1 MSAFIDAHRARFG
14 VEPICRIVGVS
25 ESAYCKRASGERS
38 RRRVEDERLPGLIR
52 ELHARNWFAY
62 GSRRVWLA
70 LRREG
75 HEVGRDRIR
84 RLMRQDGIEGAK
96 RRVKRLRTTIPDHA
110 AARPSDLVE
119 RNFRAACPDALWV
132 ADFTYLRSWQG
143 VVYFSFVLDAY
154 SRRVVGWQVAS
165 NMRTSLV
172 LDALRIAVSRRH
184 AGADVQLVHH
194 SDAGAQPG
202 LNDFQQALDDNQV
215 LASIGSVGDA
225 FDNAMAQ
232 SFVDTFKTELLAD
245 RVFTTHRSL
254 QLAIVE
260 WVAWYNQQRLH
271 ERIGDI
277 PPDEYEQLYYA
288 ARQEPAA

>member
-25 ESAYCKRASGERS
+25 ESAYFKRASGERS
-38 RRRVEDERLPGLIR
+38 RRRVEDERLLGLIR

-75 HEVGRDRIR
+75 HEVGRDRVR

-96 RRVKRLRTTIPDHA
+96 RRAKRLRTTIPDHA

-165 NMRTSLV
+165 NIRTSLV
-172 LDALRIAVSRRH
+172 LDALRMAVSRRH

-194 SDAGAQPG
+194 SDAGAQYRSD
-202 LNDFQQALDDNQV
+202 DFQQALDDNQV

-225 FDNAMAQ
+225 FDNAMAE

-245 RVFTTHRSL
+245 RVVTTHRSL

-277 PPDEYEQLYYA
+277 PPDQYEQLYYA